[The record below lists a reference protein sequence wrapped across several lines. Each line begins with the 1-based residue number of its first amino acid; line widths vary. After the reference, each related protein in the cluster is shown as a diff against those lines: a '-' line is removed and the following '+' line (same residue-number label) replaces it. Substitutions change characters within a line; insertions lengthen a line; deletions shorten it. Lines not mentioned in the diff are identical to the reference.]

1 MTKTTQSSSTFSA
14 VERRAT
20 ASLAS
25 LYGVRM
31 LGLFMVLPVLGLYM
45 NDYADASPLLLGLT
59 LGVYG
64 LTQAMLQIPLG
75 LLSDLIG
82 RRPVIV
88 GGLLMFVAGSI
99 FAANAETMTQLMI
112 GRAMQGMGA
121 IASTLMAMVTDLTCE
136 ENRTK
141 AMAAI
146 GASIGLSFMV
156 AMILGPLI
164 ANYGGLA
171 AIFWLT
177 AGLGV
182 LGLLIFVSQVPRAIA
197 VQRNRETLTDIAQ
210 IGQLL
215 SNPVLLR
222 LNLGVFALHLA
233 LMAAFVVIP
242 TILTDELGIADR
254 DLWWV
259 YAALL
264 GGGFVAMVP
273 AMILGERHQQQKL
286 SFVSAVA
293 VLAVSMLVLAVHRSP
308 LLTPL
313 MLLAFFA
320 AFNLLEASLPSWL
333 SKVCPVGNRGT
344 AMGIYSTCQFFGAFA
359 GGVLGG
365 WSLQY
370 YGFSGLFLLIAGV
383 LFIWWLLALGLQSPR
398 ALQTLVLQVGDT
410 DRQEFAKI
418 VSTITGVE
426 DILLV
431 EGEPLAYIKVDKQK
445 VDMQSLKPYFN
456 RTDNRPI

>member
-1 MTKTTQSSSTFSA
+1 
-14 VERRAT
+14 
-20 ASLAS
+20 
-25 LYGVRM
+25 M

-75 LLSDLIG
+75 LLSDRIG

-308 LLTPL
+308 LLIPL
-313 MLLAFFA
+313 MLLSFFA
-320 AFNLLEASLPSWL
+320 AFNLL
-333 SKVCPVGNRGT
+333 
-344 AMGIYSTCQFFGAFA
+344 
-359 GGVLGG
+359 
-365 WSLQY
+365 
-370 YGFSGLFLLIAGV
+370 
-383 LFIWWLLALGLQSPR
+383 
-398 ALQTLVLQVGDT
+398 
-410 DRQEFAKI
+410 
-418 VSTITGVE
+418 
-426 DILLV
+426 
-431 EGEPLAYIKVDKQK
+431 
-445 VDMQSLKPYFN
+445 
-456 RTDNRPI
+456 

>member
-1 MTKTTQSSSTFSA
+1 
-14 VERRAT
+14 
-20 ASLAS
+20 
-25 LYGVRM
+25 
-31 LGLFMVLPVLGLYM
+31 MVLPVLGLYM

-75 LLSDLIG
+75 LLSDRIG

-254 DLWWV
+254 DLWW
-259 YAALL
+259 
-264 GGGFVAMVP
+264 
-273 AMILGERHQQQKL
+273 
-286 SFVSAVA
+286 
-293 VLAVSMLVLAVHRSP
+293 SMP
-308 LLTPL
+308 L
-313 MLLAFFA
+313 
-320 AFNLLEASLPSWL
+320 
-333 SKVCPVGNRGT
+333 C
-344 AMGIYSTCQFFGAFA
+344 
-359 GGVLGG
+359 
-365 WSLQY
+365 
-370 YGFSGLFLLIAGV
+370 
-383 LFIWWLLALGLQSPR
+383 
-398 ALQTLVLQVGDT
+398 
-410 DRQEFAKI
+410 
-418 VSTITGVE
+418 
-426 DILLV
+426 
-431 EGEPLAYIKVDKQK
+431 
-445 VDMQSLKPYFN
+445 
-456 RTDNRPI
+456 